1 MNNQNNQ
8 EKITLIIDKLEQSFS
23 QPESNDFIY
32 FIKNNNISSA
42 TKMLKDILNSQ
53 DSKLIINHF
62 KNEFNKQFILTDTK
76 KDYSHLNEN
85 DNILVSYGGKIF
97 KTKVILSQKTD
108 ITFKAFVEPD
118 SYRSLPLD
126 KASQIWSIDSLT

>member
-8 EKITLIIDKLEQSFS
+8 EKITLIIDKLELSFS

-53 DSKLIINHF
+53 DSKLIINYF

-97 KTKVILSQKTD
+97 KTKVILSQKIDT
-108 ITFKAFVEPD
+108 TFKAFVDPD

-126 KASQIWSIDSLT
+126 KAIQIWSIDSLT